1 MYKIDVETLKKIATV
16 PEIDIAKLI
25 GENKIAINNNDNAK
39 IATSIV
45 VNNNHSE
52 ELIVSLKEQIELLKE
67 LNQVNKEIINGL
79 KEENTL
85 SKVKTEK

>member
-16 PEIDIAKLI
+16 PEIDLAKLI
-25 GENKIAINNNDNAK
+25 GENKIAINNNDNSK
-39 IATSIV
+39 IATSNV

-52 ELIVSLKEQIELLKE
+52 ELLVSLKEQIELLKE

-79 KEENTL
+79 KEKNTL
-85 SKVKTEK
+85 SKVETEK